1 MSIEELIAILQKEKS
16 FVLAI
21 DGMCGAGKTTLANDL
36 QQKLGGNIFHIDDFF
51 LPLELRSQERLAL
64 PGGNIHDERFIE
76 TVLKPLSKHQ
86 DIAYTAFDCSQMTYQ
101 QKKIIPYQQRN
112 IIEGSYAL
120 LPQFLTYYTHTVIL
134 KVTPELQIERLKQ
147 RNPKKLKQFQER
159 WIPLENRYFEYY
171 HLFEKYPVMNPIH
184 NLE

>member
-1 MSIEELIAILQKEKS
+1 
-16 FVLAI
+16 
-21 DGMCGAGKTTLANDL
+21 
-36 QQKLGGNIFHIDDFF
+36 
-51 LPLELRSQERLAL
+51 
-64 PGGNIHDERFIE
+64 
-76 TVLKPLSKHQ
+76 
-86 DIAYTAFDCSQMTYQ
+86 MTYQ
-101 QKKIIPYQQRN
+101 QKKIIPYQPRN

-171 HLFEKYPVMNPIH
+171 HLFEKHPVMNPIH